1 MLGLRTDGNGAVGS
15 TELRRGRDQMEGIAG
30 ASTGLPDGSR
40 GIGVLGNGVLVQ
52 WKVVVWM
59 KVALKVQLEVT
70 SLGNGI

>member
-1 MLGLRTDGNGAVGS
+1 
-15 TELRRGRDQMEGIAG
+15 MEGNAG

-59 KVALKVQLEVT
+59 KVALKVLLEVT
-70 SLGNGI
+70 SLANGI